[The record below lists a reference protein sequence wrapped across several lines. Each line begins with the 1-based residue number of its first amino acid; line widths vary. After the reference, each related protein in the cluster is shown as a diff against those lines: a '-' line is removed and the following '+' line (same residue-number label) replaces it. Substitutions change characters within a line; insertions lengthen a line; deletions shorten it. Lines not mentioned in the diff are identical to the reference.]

1 MAPQV
6 DLTKTLNELFLQEKN
21 KVTTGKLASYI
32 PELSKVDPDKL
43 GIHLVTVEQQHYAA
57 GDSGEKFSIQSISK
71 LFSLTLAYREL
82 GGELWQR
89 VGVEPSGTAFNSLIQ
104 LETEQGIPRN
114 PFINA
119 GAIAVCDVLVSLFD
133 DPKQSLLNF
142 IRSVAC
148 NDSIDYSSNIVESE
162 KSVSYRNNALINLMK
177 DLGNINNDIDEV
189 LDLYFHLCSIEMTC
203 KELAESCLFLAC
215 EGNNP
220 FDGERI
226 TTISQAKRLNSIM
239 QTCGF
244 YDEAGEFSFRVGL
257 PGKSGVGGG
266 IIAVHPGKFTVAVW
280 SPALNEKGNSLKGIN
295 ILESLTTN
303 TELSIF

>member
-1 MAPQV
+1 M
-6 DLTKTLNELFLQEKN
+6 DLTATLNELFIQEKQKQTN
-21 KVTTGKLASYI
+21 GKLASYI

-57 GDSGEKFSIQSISK
+57 GDSSEKFSIQSISK
-71 LFSLTLAYREL
+71 VFSLALAYREL

-89 VGVEPSGTAFNSLIQ
+89 VGVEPSGTAFNSLVQ
-104 LETEQGIPRN
+104 LEAEKGIPRN

-119 GAIAVCDVLVSLFD
+119 GAIVVCDVLVSQFD

-142 IRSVAC
+142 IRHVSG
-148 NDSIDYSSNIVESE
+148 NDDIDYSAKIVSSE

-177 DLGNINNDIDEV
+177 DFGNINNDINQV

-215 EGNNP
+215 NGNNP
-220 FDGERI
+220 FGAGKV
-226 TTISQAKRLNSIM
+226 TSSSQSKRLNSIM